1 MADKA
6 KHPIRVVTTRT
17 GLTPDLLRAWERRYG
32 VVSPSR
38 SPGGQRLYSDADVER
53 LALLHRAV
61 LSGRAIRTVAGLSD
75 AELAFLVSTDETAV
89 RGDVNGATPDHEAT
103 LVAAVSAAC
112 MNAIQRLD
120 GDSLK
125 RTLRGAVLQMSVPA
139 LLDRLIA
146 PLLRELGDRW
156 ECGELIAPHEHL
168 ASVEIRQL
176 LLWMVESAQVDAR
189 GPVILVTTPAGQ
201 RIELGALLVAASAA
215 AEGWTV
221 VYFGADLPAAD
232 IATAAAKL
240 GARAVAI
247 SIVHATRDAGLRT
260 ELESLAKALKGKSA
274 LLVGGRAAAA
284 YALRL
289 RRLGAVF
296 PEELAGL
303 RSWLR
308 EHGKAR
314 GGAT

>member
-1 MADKA
+1 MAETSR
-6 KHPIRVVTTRT
+6 HPIRVVTTRT

-32 VVSPSR
+32 VVAPAR
-38 SPGGQRLYSDADVER
+38 SAGGQRLYSDADVER
-53 LALLHRAV
+53 LTLLHRAV

-75 AELAFLVSTDETAV
+75 AELASLVIADESAGRADAAGALPDQEAQLLAAV
-89 RGDVNGATPDHEAT
+89 R
-103 LVAAVSAAC
+103 AAC
-112 MNAIQRLD
+112 MSAIERLD
-120 GDSLK
+120 ADSLK
-125 RTLRGAVLQMSVPA
+125 RTLRGAVLQMGVPV

-156 ECGELIAPHEHL
+156 ECGELIPPHEHL

-232 IATAAAKL
+232 IATAAASL
-240 GARAVAI
+240 RARAVAV
-247 SIVHATRDAGLRT
+247 SVVHATREAGLLG

-274 LLVGGRAAAA
+274 LLVGGRASPA

-289 RRLGAVF
+289 RRLGAEF
-296 PEELAGL
+296 PGDLAGF
-303 RSWLR
+303 RGWLR
-308 EHGKAR
+308 GHAKVR
-314 GGAT
+314 GRAT